1 MAMTS
6 IEKIE
11 ASQNSIH
18 IYLREGGTV
27 PGRYT
32 VLERAPYE
40 TEEATLKKGGIPC
53 REERGEGQRLRLS
66 FQRFV
71 HEEDRLYHCFSV
83 METCGDEKRRLGG
96 PCCVT
101 DMDAVSAWDYAYP
114 TASTLKGLQVKRLE
128 DGLKLGLGHAALNMN
143 LPCILQ
149 AQNSGD
155 AIIYRLGDREF
166 YFNRAYMEAMD
177 AKIKALTNQGVVVNL
192 IIINRREWH
201 GAWGDPALD
210 SVLMHPCLHPEGVV
224 SAFHVTNRDAF
235 AYYQAC
241 LEFLSQRYMRP
252 DGRYGRVCGWIIG
265 NEVNAQWIY
274 SNAGEMELSSFVREY
289 TLALRTA
296 FYAVRKYYAQARV
309 YVSLDHCW
317 NMTNEDQP
325 LRFYK
330 GLEFI
335 TAMNRIIR
343 EEGDFYWCMAY
354 HPYPQD
360 LSRADFWNDELAW
373 DGFDTGKI
381 TYKNI
386 EVLPAFLA
394 QESFLCR
401 GERRRIILSEQGVC
415 SGRTPE
421 EEALQADA
429 FVLAY
434 EKIVRIP
441 EIDSFI
447 YHSHIDEKQEGL
459 YLGLLAEDGRRKAIY
474 DCFAAVDGPRGEEL
488 FRAARERVGEENCRK
503 IKL

>member
-1 MAMTS
+1 MVMTS

-11 ASQNSIH
+11 ADQNNIH
-18 IYLREGGTV
+18 IYVREGGAV
-27 PGRYT
+27 PDRYI
-32 VLERAPYE
+32 VVDRAPYE
-40 TEEATLKKGGIPC
+40 TEETAIKRGGVSC
-53 REERGEGQRLRLS
+53 QEERKEEQRLRFS
-66 FQRFV
+66 CQRFV
-71 HEEDRLYHCFSV
+71 HGEDRLYHRFSV
-83 METCGDEKRRLGG
+83 MEVCDGEERRLEG
-96 PCCVT
+96 PCYVT
-101 DMDAVSAWDYAYP
+101 HMDAVSQWNYP
-114 TASTLKGLQVKRLE
+114 YPSAPTVKGLQVKILE
-128 DGLKLGLGHAALNMN
+128 DGLKLGLGHVALNMN

-149 AQNSGD
+149 AQNSND
-155 AIIYRLGDREF
+155 AIVYRLGNREF
-166 YFNRAYMEAMD
+166 YFNRAYMQAMD

-201 GAWGDPALD
+201 GVWGDPALGP
-210 SVLMHPCLHPEGVV
+210 VLMHPCLHPEGVV
-224 SAFHVTNRDAF
+224 SAFYVTNRDAF

-274 SNAGEMELSSFVREY
+274 SNAGEMELSSFLQEY
-289 TLALRTA
+289 TVALRTA
-296 FYAVRKYYAQARV
+296 FYAVRKYYTQARV

-317 NMTNEDQP
+317 NMTNENQP
-325 LRFYK
+325 LRYYK

-335 TAMNRIIR
+335 TAMHRIVR
-343 EEGDFYWCMAY
+343 KEGDFYWCVAY

-373 DGFDTGKI
+373 DRFDTGKI

-394 QESFLCR
+394 QKSFLCQ

-415 SGRTPE
+415 SGQTPD

-434 EKIVRIP
+434 EKIARIP

-459 YLGLLAEDGRRKAIY
+459 YLGLLSENGRRKAIY
-474 DCFAAVDGPRGEEL
+474 DCFAAIDGPRGEVM
-488 FRAARERVGEENCRK
+488 FRAARERVGKENCRK